1 MQFGLSAA
9 LYQAAYQHFLAGRLP
24 EAEDACRQAL
34 LADPRHADSLHLLGV
49 IAGQAGHP
57 QASLYSQMWR
67 RWCAGEP
74 SAGIGAA

>member
-9 LYQAAYQHFLAGRLP
+9 LFQAAYQHFFAGGRP
-24 EAEDACRQAL
+24 EAENTCRQAL
-34 LADPRHADSLHLLGV
+34 LADPRHADSLHPLGV

-57 QASLYSQMWR
+57 QASLYRQMWR

-74 SAGIGAA
+74 PAGIGAA